1 MNAPTRDE
9 SLGSVLVALAANMT
23 IAVAKGTAAALT
35 GSPALFAETLHTVA
49 DAGNEVLLYVAIR
62 RSRHPADASHPFGY
76 GPERYYWALLAA
88 IGMFVVGGAV
98 SIWDGIHALVHPPRL
113 EAFWAGVAVLLIA
126 LVLDGTSRVVAGRQ
140 LRVQA
145 ARRALPLR
153 EFLRESADPT
163 VVTVFFEDTV
173 DVLGAA
179 LALVAI
185 VLHRLTG
192 SSVPDALGSIVI
204 GALLCYLASRLTT
217 RNRGLL
223 TNQSVP
229 DRYVQRLRARIEA
242 ETSIRAVTR
251 LEAVYLGPAE
261 VLAAADVEMSDGLTG
276 GEVAAALGRLRADL
290 ERELPAIARLYLTP
304 VAPAM
309 SFGRSDDL

>member
-1 MNAPTRDE
+1 
-9 SLGSVLVALAANMT
+9 
-23 IAVAKGTAAALT
+23 
-35 GSPALFAETLHTVA
+35 
-49 DAGNEVLLYVAIR
+49 
-62 RSRHPADASHPFGY
+62 
-76 GPERYYWALLAA
+76 
-88 IGMFVVGGAV
+88 
-98 SIWDGIHALVHPPRL
+98 
-113 EAFWAGVAVLLIA
+113 
-126 LVLDGTSRVVAGRQ
+126 VVAGRQ

-242 ETSIRAVTR
+242 EPSIHAVPR

-276 GEVAAALGRLRADL
+276 GEVAAALGRLRAEL

-304 VAPAM
+304 VAPSPAM